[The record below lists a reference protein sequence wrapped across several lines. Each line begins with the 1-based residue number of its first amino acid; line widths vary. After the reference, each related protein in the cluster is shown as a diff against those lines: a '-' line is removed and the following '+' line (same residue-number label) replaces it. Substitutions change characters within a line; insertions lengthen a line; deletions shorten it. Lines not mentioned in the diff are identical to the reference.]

1 MQRAGG
7 VRYDPFAP
15 EDVDPS
21 VAGATSRLKAQHE
34 KNILAQHLHSLEWQA
49 ATNAGQ
55 GEAST
60 RHAKR
65 PRPSMPASA
74 PAAHAPS
81 MNGASGSASA
91 DATTGRRGSERPR
104 VVERV
109 VEKVVERVVEK
120 VVTVPAEEHITI
132 LGVPPLVD
140 DRVRNLV
147 NFILQHVTEPG
158 IEVEAKLG
166 TLFQKYEDVRATTF
180 VPVLCETPLRPELS
194 TDTRFESAVHHT
206 FFAHLNAEL
215 NSRVEATAAG
225 QDPATRV
232 QYLRTRELDLFWP
245 GKVRETR
252 RINRDPVSGAETHEL
267 IRVQRKTRLGDLN
280 FVCPFSLLDV
290 RYSASKEA
298 TMPLPNN
305 GNGDDPPR
313 RRVKERISY
322 KFEFLS
328 VDITAVE
335 TTDPEAGLFNH
346 PTHEI
351 EVEIDPSAN
360 LFGEVQKYQAGD
372 PSSQLFRIATSL
384 VNTVRLL
391 LEEVHKA
398 AANEEQQQ
406 LQYGQQVPHH
416 QDGLPQQQHVD
427 AAQLQYG
434 QPQMRGSAYQHP
446 QHARY

>member
-1 MQRAGG
+1 MQRGSAP
-7 VRYDPFAP
+7 RYNPFAP
-15 EDVDPS
+15 EDVDPAMS
-21 VAGATSRLKAQHE
+21 GVTPRRTTSLQN
-34 KNILAQHLHSLEWQA
+34 NILARNLQSQSWQSVA
-49 ATNAGQ
+49 HAGD
-55 GEAST
+55 GST

-65 PRPSMPASA
+65 PRPAFPAPGPATRGPPLNGNSGGVSGDAPASGK
-74 PAAHAPS
+74 S
-81 MNGASGSASA
+81 S
-91 DATTGRRGSERPR
+91 DRGR

-120 VVTVPAEEHITI
+120 VVSVPAEEHVTI

-166 TLFQKYEDVRATTF
+166 VLLEKYKEVRATEL
-180 VPVLCETPLRPELS
+180 VPVICETPLRPEQAA
-194 TDTRFESAVHHT
+194 DTRFESAVHHS

-215 NSRVEATAAG
+215 NGRVEATAANT
-225 QDPATRV
+225 DPTTRV
-232 QYLRTRELDLFWP
+232 QYLRTREQDLFWP
-245 GKVRETR
+245 GKIRETR
-252 RINRDPVSGAETHEL
+252 RIDRDPVSGAETFER

-280 FVCPFSLLDV
+280 FMCPFSLLDA

-298 TMPLPNN
+298 TVSLPNN
-305 GNGDDPPR
+305 GGPDPSR
-313 RRVKERISY
+313 KRMKERISY
-322 KFEFLS
+322 KFESLS

-335 TTDPEAGLFNH
+335 TTDPEAGMYNH

-351 EVEIDPSAN
+351 EVEVDTSAN
-360 LFGEVQKYQAGD
+360 LHGEVEKYRAGD

-391 LEEVHKA
+391 MEEVHKA

-406 LQYGQQVPHH
+406 QIQLQQHEQQGPV
-416 QDGLPQQQHVD
+416 PQQQQGAD
-427 AAQLQYG
+427 ARG
-434 QPQMRGSAYQHP
+434 QPYAQPPAQGDSYQNNP
-446 QHARY
+446 GATYR